1 MRRTT
6 DIPRAKPAILT
17 CDPSL
22 TAWGWAVLEG
32 NLVRDHGCIKTD
44 PEAKKRKIREGDDMV
59 RRTRDIIQALVRVIN
74 KHNVTYIVTE
84 LPHGSQNSRGAI
96 MIGIVMGIMES
107 MNTLR
112 NIPVEYY
119 SEADAKKAVVGR
131 ISATKKQIIEAVDEL
146 YEVKWQYKT
155 NGKPLEYY
163 NEAVADSLAIYYC
176 AECSSPTLK
185 FMNQ

>member
-1 MRRTT
+1 MQRTKFNKQPT
-6 DIPRAKPAILT
+6 IMA

-22 TAWGWAVLEG
+22 TAFGIVVLRN
-32 NLVRDHGCIKTD
+32 NLVIDHGVVATK

-59 RRTRDIIQALVRVIN
+59 RRTRELLQALVRVIN

-146 YEVKWQYKT
+146 YEVKWQYKPS
-155 NGKPLEYY
+155 GKPLEYY
-163 NEAVADSLAIYYC
+163 NEAVADALAIYYC